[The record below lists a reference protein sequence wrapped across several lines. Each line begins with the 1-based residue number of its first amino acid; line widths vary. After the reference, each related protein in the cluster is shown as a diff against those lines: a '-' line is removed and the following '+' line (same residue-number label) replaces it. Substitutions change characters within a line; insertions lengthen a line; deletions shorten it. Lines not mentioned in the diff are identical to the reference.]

1 MRYEIAH
8 YPDRGEREKRVAVSR
23 PHIRRYRSRGE
34 AEDSHCS
41 QRCSPATLPVI
52 KKANI
57 VACSTAHKYGGPL
70 AMYAQYSM
78 PDQKV
83 PNTINGAAIR
93 SVLGESSS
101 KETASSP

>member
-1 MRYEIAH
+1 
-8 YPDRGEREKRVAVSR
+8 
-23 PHIRRYRSRGE
+23 
-34 AEDSHCS
+34 
-41 QRCSPATLPVI
+41 
-52 KKANI
+52 
-57 VACSTAHKYGGPL
+57 
-70 AMYAQYSM
+70 MYVQYSM